1 MLPQQSG
8 QRMSHCHNAAAASTD
23 VILGGPVLSWPG
35 RQCDAPKT
43 HLVVSARQNSA
54 PSGCRSKSQL
64 RPCLPF
70 FFWVKCSVC
79 KSAPDSSTWQI
90 FNQPGEWRVK
100 KHCHSKDLCTSNP
113 ALSTATRYPLS
124 RTVTRYSVPPSTS
137 RIHSRSLASRTRPFN
152 YCLGIILTARQT
164 LANVSTCFGISVS
177 ASVPASAWR
186 HPQSIGPSHCHPKVK
201 WRKLIT
207 ATVPQ
212 LCPLRLQIPYE
223 FSRDSRVASPLS
235 PLSPLRALSLSYSCP
250 MIYLCGF
257 MFL

>member
-1 MLPQQSG
+1 M
-8 QRMSHCHNAAAASTD
+8 
-23 VILGGPVLSWPG
+23 
-35 RQCDAPKT
+35 
-43 HLVVSARQNSA
+43 
-54 PSGCRSKSQL
+54 
-64 RPCLPF
+64 
-70 FFWVKCSVC
+70 
-79 KSAPDSSTWQI
+79 
-90 FNQPGEWRVK
+90 K

-113 ALSTATRYPLS
+113 ALSTATRY
-124 RTVTRYSVPPSTS
+124 RYSVPPSTS

-223 FSRDSRVASPLS
+223 FSRDSRVALS
-235 PLSPLRALSLSYSCP
+235 PLPFLRFALCRSRTLA
-250 MIYLCGF
+250 L
-257 MFL
+257 